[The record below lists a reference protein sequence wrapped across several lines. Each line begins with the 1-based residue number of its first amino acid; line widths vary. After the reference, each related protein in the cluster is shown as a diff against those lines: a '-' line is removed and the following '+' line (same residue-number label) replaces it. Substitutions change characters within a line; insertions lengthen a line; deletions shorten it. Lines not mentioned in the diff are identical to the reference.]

1 MEEIRSLPENSAER
15 GGINRGEK
23 WPLSYTIQKNLTQ
36 NIELNEK
43 VKTIKLLEENTI
55 EIWLGRYTGHN

>member
-1 MEEIRSLPENSAER
+1 MTLILHD
-15 GGINRGEK
+15 
-23 WPLSYTIQKNLTQ
+23 TKNLTQ

-55 EIWLGRYTGHN
+55 EIWLGICIGNNKHKL

>member
-1 MEEIRSLPENSAER
+1 MTLILHD
-15 GGINRGEK
+15 
-23 WPLSYTIQKNLTQ
+23 TKNLTQ

-55 EIWLGRYTGHN
+55 EIWLGRCIGHNKHKL